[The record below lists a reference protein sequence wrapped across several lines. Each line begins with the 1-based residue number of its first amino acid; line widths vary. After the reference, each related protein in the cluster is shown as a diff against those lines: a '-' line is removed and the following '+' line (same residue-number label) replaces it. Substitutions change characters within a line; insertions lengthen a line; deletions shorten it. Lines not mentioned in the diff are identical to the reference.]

1 MKIAIISSSDIQG
14 GAAKSAY
21 RLHQGLRKNH
31 ITSQMLVQSPNIN
44 DSTVCGMQ
52 QRHDVSNAVGVLR
65 LALDHLPLK
74 RYPQRQRSGF
84 SPQWLPDRVK
94 SHVDQFN
101 PDIVNLH
108 WVAEGFLRIET
119 LPTFKQPL
127 VWTLHDMWTF
137 TGGCHYT
144 QGCDRYTQS
153 CGTCPYLGS
162 DLESDLSRSIWQRK
176 ARAWKSLNLTVV
188 APNRWMADCAR
199 ASSLFKNQRIER
211 IPNGIDT
218 NIYRPIDRTTAR
230 TLLKLP
236 QDKTLV
242 LFGAAN
248 ATSDPRKGFPFLQA
262 ALQDLSQANT
272 LQSLELVVFGAS
284 PPTQAQ
290 EFGFKTH
297 YLGTLKDDLT
307 LALLYSAADV
317 FILPSTEENLA
328 NTVMEALACGTPCV
342 AFRLGG
348 TPDMIEHQQN
358 GYLATPLDVT
368 DLAQGIVWVL
378 EQPERYQKL
387 CDRARQ
393 KVEQEFTLDIQARRY
408 HALFSDLM
416 APQLQPLPIPQPHLN
431 ILTH

>member
-1 MKIAIISSSDIQG
+1 MKALILNTSDING
-14 GAAKSAY
+14 GAARAAY
-21 RLHQGLRKNH
+21 RLHQGLQKQH
-31 ITSQMLVQSPNIN
+31 ITSQMLVQSPSSG
-44 DSTVCGMQ
+44 DPSVRGMQ
-52 QRHDVSNAVGVLR
+52 QRDDVSNAIGVTR

-74 RYPQRQRSGF
+74 RYPQRQRGGF

-94 SHVDQFN
+94 SRVDQFN

-108 WVAEGFLRIET
+108 WVAEGFLQIET
-119 LPTFKQPL
+119 LPSFKQPL
-127 VWTLHDMWTF
+127 VWTLHDMWAF
-137 TGGCHYT
+137 TGGCHYP

-153 CGTCPYLGS
+153 CGTCPSLNS
-162 DLESDLSRSIWQRK
+162 TRASDLSRSIWQRK
-176 ARAWKSLNLTVV
+176 AQTWKSLNLTIV
-188 APNRWMADCAR
+188 ALNHWMADCAR
-199 ASSLFKNQRIER
+199 SSSLFKNQRIER
-211 IPNGIDT
+211 IPNGIDAET
-218 NIYRPIDRTTAR
+218 YRPIDRTTAR

-242 LFGAAN
+242 LFGATH
-248 ATSDPRKGFPFLQA
+248 ATSDPRKGFQFLQA
-262 ALQDLSQANT
+262 ALQNLSQTNA
-272 LQSLELVVFGAS
+272 SSALELVVFGTSQPAQS
-284 PPTQAQ
+284 Q

-358 GYLATPLDVT
+358 GYLANPLDVT
-368 DLAQGIVWVL
+368 DLAQGIFWIL

-408 HALFSDLM
+408 HALFSDLIAAQRQSLP
-416 APQLQPLPIPQPHLN
+416 APHPHLN
-431 ILTH
+431 ALT